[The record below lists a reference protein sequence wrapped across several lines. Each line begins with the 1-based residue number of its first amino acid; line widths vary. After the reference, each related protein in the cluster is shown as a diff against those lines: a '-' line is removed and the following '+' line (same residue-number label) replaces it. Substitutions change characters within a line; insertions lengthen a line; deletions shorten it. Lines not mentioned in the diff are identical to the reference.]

1 MTSNRNVMLLIVV
14 AAIAVSAGLWLGQGY
29 FGKTPAGTAP
39 PVQAAL
45 LYGEPRALEPFTL
58 DRADGRPFTGDD
70 LKGRWTLA
78 FFGFTHCPDVCPT
91 TLAQMKQVEAGL
103 AASKPAPPLQLLF
116 VSVDPARDSL
126 ELLAK
131 YTAFFSPSIIAATAS
146 EDRLQP
152 FTRQLGIVYM
162 QSPLADGNY
171 TVDHSAQLVLID
183 PDGRMAGMFRPPLD
197 ARKIVADL
205 RLLDAAR

>member
-1 MTSNRNVMLLIVV
+1 V
-14 AAIAVSAGLWLGQGY
+14 
-29 FGKTPAGTAP
+29 
-39 PVQAAL
+39 
-45 LYGEPRALEPFTL
+45 
-58 DRADGRPFTGDD
+58 
-70 LKGRWTLA
+70 
-78 FFGFTHCPDVCPT
+78 
-91 TLAQMKQVEAGL
+91 
-103 AASKPAPPLQLLF
+103 QLLF